1 MTHLKE
7 DSPFVWMWVVLVG
20 MLAITLGAPGVEAR
34 DRSGVLKASDL
45 IGTKVQGTD
54 GKNLGSIKDLV
65 ISPDDGDIQ
74 YAVLDFGGFAGI
86 GDKYFAVP
94 WEALRFDQEHKHLA
108 LDLHQKEL
116 KDAPGFDKN
125 NWPDLSGQQVVIYEF
140 YEVPQPSQ
148 ERSARSVQ

>member
-1 MTHLKE
+1 MNGFRAGSK
-7 DSPFVWMWVVLVG
+7 VAVGALVG
-20 MLAITLGAPGVEAR
+20 ILALALGAPGEAR

-54 GKNLGSIKDLV
+54 GKNLGNIKDLV
-65 ISPDDGDIQ
+65 INAEDGDIQ

-94 WEALRFDQEHKHLA
+94 WEALHFDKENNRLA
-108 LDLHQKEL
+108 LDLHKKDL

-125 NWPDLSGQQVVIYEF
+125 NWPDLSEQQVVIYEF
-140 YEVPQPSQ
+140 YEVPQPSVD
-148 ERSARSVQ
+148 RTARSVQ